1 MNTLIQQI
9 SEVESAAS
17 AAMDDANMRK
27 KAFAQEMAEKT
38 AAFDRELDARVEQ
51 QLGELR
57 SRMEARMEARLAGQQ
72 EEARAAC
79 RKMEQNY
86 EDHHSE
92 YVRTLFHCLIK
103 E

>member
-17 AAMDDANMRK
+17 AVMEDANMRK
-27 KAFAQEMAEKT
+27 KAFAREMAEKT
-38 AAFDRELDARVEQ
+38 AAFDRELDARVER
-51 QLGELR
+51 QLDELR
-57 SRMEARMEARLAGQQ
+57 SRMEARMKERLASQQ
-72 EEARAAC
+72 EEAKAAC

-86 EDHHSE
+86 EDHHSD
-92 YVRTLFHCLIK
+92 YVKTLFHCLIK